1 MKTLIENKLIDAG
14 FERISTGG
22 GCYAY
27 HKPLD
32 GSRYI
37 MVTDSGGIATNITN
51 DNYIVALEDEGFQLA
66 YILRDGSRSLVE
78 VENYAGN
85 PTIDPSRDYAT
96 VSAALAAFGVQA

>member
-1 MKTLIENKLIDAG
+1 MKTHIENKLIATG

-27 HKPLD
+27 YKPVN
-32 GSRYI
+32 GNRYVI
-37 MVTDSGGIATNITN
+37 VTDSGGIATNITN
-51 DNYIVALEDEGFQLA
+51 DDYIVGLEEEGFQLA

-96 VSAALAAFGVQA
+96 VDAALAAFGVIA

>member
-1 MKTLIENKLIDAG
+1 MKTHIENQLINAG

-27 HKPLD
+27 CKLLADP
-32 GSRYI
+32 RYI
-37 MVTDSGGIATNITN
+37 IVTDSGGIATDITD
-51 DNYIVALEDEGFQLA
+51 DNYIVGLEEEGLQLA
-66 YILRDGSRSLVE
+66 YILRDGSRSLTE

-96 VSAALAAFGVQA
+96 VSAALAAFGVQL